1 MNMFNWEDQGSDRT
15 VSSKFWIYW
24 AVAAPLTVMTLGGW
38 GLWWNFEKHRYDEHL
53 ESTVKRAGEV
63 KPPPWWQRLLRVRE
77 TSRPEKYDFPTVIP
91 VDVQGNARQRVRA
104 ERPERRAS
112 RTR

>member
-77 TSRPEKYDFPTVIP
+77 TSRPAKYDVPTVIP
-91 VDVQGNARQRVRA
+91 VDAQGNARQRVRA
-104 ERPERRAS
+104 ARPERRTS
-112 RTR
+112 RMR